1 MKNKN
6 SKYFYPRSFLYSLAL
21 FPCGYGRA
29 QLLTVRWMAEY
40 SMFLSPKLSADKRTE
55 STEARRTKVKFCTC
69 VDTKPFSPPI
79 AKPLNIVLQKAPS
92 LN

>member
-29 QLLTVRWMAEY
+29 QLLTVRIGWQNIQCSFRPNSQPIKE
-40 SMFLSPKLSADKRTE
+40 PKVQKREERKLNFALALIRSRSAHLLPNR
-55 STEARRTKVKFCTC
+55 
-69 VDTKPFSPPI
+69 
-79 AKPLNIVLQKAPS
+79 
-92 LN
+92 